1 VSHGCSRTVAIGTTR
16 TSESSLAVGSRA
28 SNRFCKAFGRDAVL
42 RKRGS
47 RHCVGRTPELE
58 TCWDRI
64 KADPAALA
72 AWLTPLLMLITVL
85 LGSADRTTINN
96 SVQQTTNVVI
106 EQCVQHPQPLRAT
119 GH

>member
-1 VSHGCSRTVAIGTTR
+1 
-16 TSESSLAVGSRA
+16 
-28 SNRFCKAFGRDAVL
+28 
-42 RKRGS
+42 
-47 RHCVGRTPELE
+47 
-58 TCWDRI
+58 
-64 KADPAALA
+64 
-72 AWLTPLLMLITVL
+72 MLITVL